1 MKKIMPFLTENKGS
15 VSLFIIMFV
24 VTILTSAISS
34 LCGARELTKVVVS
47 ASVSIIA
54 LMGINTLEDL
64 LGMRL
69 GDNKHPAVL
78 GIIIGIWVILI

>member
-1 MKKIMPFLTENKGS
+1 MKKIMSFLTENKGS

-34 LCGARELTKVVVS
+34 LCGSSELTKVVVS

-64 LGMRL
+64 LGMKL
-69 GDNKHPAVL
+69 GDNKRPAVL